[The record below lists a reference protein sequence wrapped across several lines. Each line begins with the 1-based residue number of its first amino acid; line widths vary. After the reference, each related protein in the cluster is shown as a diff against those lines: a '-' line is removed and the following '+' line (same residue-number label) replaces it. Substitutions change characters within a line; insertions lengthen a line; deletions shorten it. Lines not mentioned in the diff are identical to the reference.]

1 MTAGRSINSCKS
13 ALYVLLFSLHS
24 ACFKPI
30 EKQSAQP
37 HLSGWSWADCM
48 ECQVGEC
55 LTSSG

>member
-1 MTAGRSINSCKS
+1 MLASP
-13 ALYVLLFSLHS
+13 YY
-24 ACFKPI
+24 ACFEPI

-37 HLSGWSWADCM
+37 HHWGWGWADCM